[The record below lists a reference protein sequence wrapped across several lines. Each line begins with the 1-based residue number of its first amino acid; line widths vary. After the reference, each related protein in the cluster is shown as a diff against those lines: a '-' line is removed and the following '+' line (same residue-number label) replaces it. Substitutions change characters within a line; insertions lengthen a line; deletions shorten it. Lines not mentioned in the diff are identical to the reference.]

1 VGFRVSERL
10 STGLLLSV
18 FVWCSCLDWLVF
30 ALLSPAFW
38 GLNNVFNKFLV
49 AKKFRGYFSIVSYLH
64 FIDLIFAGII
74 YFVVP
79 VSFSFPY
86 AVFAMAVGLFPLAA
100 FWFYTEA
107 LRVEEVS
114 RVTPLFQFIPLL
126 VVFLSALFLDEI
138 LSAQKYFGVALIV
151 VTSILISYRKSETGN
166 VLSSAFKLMI
176 PFSVILSVYTI
187 LLKYL
192 LSYLDYWSIF
202 FWMIIGSFFGVLVLL
217 AFSGPRRE
225 VVETVPTLGP
235 RTFIVALVGEGVY
248 VLGTVCSLIAMS
260 LGYVSLV
267 SALSGLQNFFVFAY
281 MLLLSL
287 FVPTILKED
296 TCRSVVVL
304 KIAAISLMFVGTWL
318 ITV

>member
-1 VGFRVSERL
+1 M
-10 STGLLLSV
+10 
-18 FVWCSCLDWLVF
+18 DWLLF

-49 AKKFRGYFSIVSYLH
+49 VKKFRGYSSIVSYLH

-74 YFVVP
+74 YVVAP

-86 AVFAMAVGLFPLAA
+86 AVVAMTVGMFPLAA

-114 RVTPLFQFIPLL
+114 RVTPLFQFIPLF
-126 VVFLSALFLDEI
+126 VVFLSVMFLDEL

-151 VTSILISYRKSETGN
+151 VTSILISYRKSGTGN
-166 VLSSAFKLMI
+166 SLSSAFKLMI

-192 LSYLDYWSIF
+192 LNYLDYWSVF
-202 FWMIIGSFFGVLVLL
+202 FWMIIGSFFGVLMLL

-225 VVETVPTLGP
+225 VVETVPDLGF
-235 RTFIVALVGEGVY
+235 RTFIIALVGEGVF

-260 LGYVSLV
+260 LGYASLV
-267 SALSGLQNFFVFAY
+267 SALSGLQNFFVFVY
-281 MLLLSL
+281 MLLLSV
-287 FVPTILKED
+287 FVPTILNEE
-296 TCRSVVVL
+296 TGRSVVLL
-304 KIAAISLMFVGTWL
+304 KIVAIVLMFVGTWL